1 MKTTLICIFLFSSLL
16 AYSQG
21 ILNYEEDPSKA
32 AVYTDGDDNST
43 SGMVEI
49 ECSASIPLT
58 FRSETLGGLKPES
71 TINKGETIN
80 YKIILNRDPRH
91 FREDELYIANPK
103 YRQLSIPL
111 ESVKVKEKKYIRVY
125 DPAMDRKIVID
136 ASCYLSTIE
145 KADIAFETGSY
156 DQAKEY
162 YKLATECEDYK
173 KYQENSTVEKRIQ
186 DIDSITVYLKNA
198 EDASSLLE
206 YRRAGEFYS
215 KAFALNQKNKDLE
228 DAKNGAIITL
238 MNYCENCFKT
248 AEDYE
253 TEGNTNRAKEF
264 YDKVLQQN
272 CPRIAVIAEERIR
285 SIDGRLRQRYHSFS
299 YEFASNTP
307 LGISS
312 GNYKEFYKWGGYFSF
327 RINPKIFELI
337 RDEEKTIEKAEAN
350 VSFGWTIMLYKPV
363 WLFFGPGFTTVSD
376 YELSEPD
383 NYVVEDDSQ
392 EETPLPQYTV
402 DDFSLKFR
410 NAVSPEIGLLGKIPI
425 MGKDWITLRY
435 TFQYRYALKKADE
448 SYIGKTR
455 HVFGIGICF

>member
-1 MKTTLICIFLFSSLL
+1 MKTKLICIFLFSSLL

-21 ILNYEEDPSKA
+21 VLSYEEDPSKTA
-32 AVYTDGDDNST
+32 LYTDGNENT
-43 SGMVEI
+43 MSGMVEI

-58 FRSETLGGLKPES
+58 FKSQTLGGLTPDS
-71 TINKGETIN
+71 VINNGETIN
-80 YKIILNRDPRH
+80 YKIILNRNPRH
-91 FREDELYIANPK
+91 FAQDELHITSPK
-103 YRQLSIPL
+103 YRQLTIPL
-111 ESVKVKEKKYIRVY
+111 ENVKRKEKKYIRVY
-125 DPAMDRKIVID
+125 DPAMDRKIEID

-162 YKLATECEDYK
+162 YKLAAECEDYK
-173 KYQENSTVEKRIQ
+173 KYQEYSMVEKRIQ

-198 EDASSLLE
+198 ENASSLLE
-206 YRRAGEFYS
+206 YRRAGEYYT
-215 KAFALNQKNKDLE
+215 KAFILNQKNKDLE
-228 DAKNGAIITL
+228 EAKNGAMITL
-238 MNYCENCFKT
+238 TNYCENCFKT

-264 YDKVLQQN
+264 YDKVVQQN

-285 SIDGRLRQRYHSFS
+285 NIDGRLRQRYHSFS
-299 YEFASNTP
+299 YEFAKNTP

-312 GNYKEFYKWGGYFSF
+312 GNYKDFYKWSGYFSLRF
-327 RINPKIFELI
+327 NPKIFELI
-337 RDEEKTIEKAEAN
+337 RDEEKTVEKAEAN
-350 VSFGWTIMLYKPV
+350 VSFGWTIMVYKPV

-376 YELSEPD
+376 Y
-383 NYVVEDDSQ
+383 VFDDAGNSTT
-392 EETPLPQYTV
+392 EEENQTISPGQYNL
-402 DDFSLKFR
+402 DDLKLTFK

-448 SYIGKTR
+448 EFIGKTR
-455 HVFGIGICF
+455 HVLGIGICF